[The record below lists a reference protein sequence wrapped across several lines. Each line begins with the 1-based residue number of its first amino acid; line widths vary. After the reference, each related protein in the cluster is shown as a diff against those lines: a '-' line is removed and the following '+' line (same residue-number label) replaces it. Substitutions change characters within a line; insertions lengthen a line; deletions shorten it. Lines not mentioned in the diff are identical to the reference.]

1 MPAFG
6 NIPLFIP
13 QGSASSSS
21 GGGGGSS
28 IIWEEQALAPTAS
41 WDNNVK
47 LYLFEQGL
55 TQYLYTVIRVPQS
68 YTAGN
73 QINLRALW
81 YSAGTSNNALLQTL
95 TTLIRSEVDAI
106 SSTTNQ
112 RTSTNAAVTLSAGT
126 ANEPQ
131 KTVFDLTDASGQVN
145 SVAVSAGDLLIVR
158 LTRGSDTSANDIN
171 FVANA
176 SEVTFS

>member
-1 MPAFG
+1 MSG
-6 NIPLFIP
+6 LGTIPLFSP
-13 QGSASSSS
+13 RSTGGS

-28 IIWEEQALAPTAS
+28 IIWEELALAPTAS
-41 WDNNVK
+41 FDNNVK
-47 LYLFEQGL
+47 LWVFEQGL
-55 TQYLYTVIRVPQS
+55 TQYLYTVIRVPAS

-73 QINLRALW
+73 QINLRGLF

-95 TTLIRSEVDAI
+95 ATLIRAETDAI

-112 RTSTNAAVTLSAGT
+112 RTSTNAAVTLSAGS

-131 KTVFDLTDASGQVN
+131 KVVFDLTSASGQIN
-145 SVAVSAGDLLIVR
+145 SVSVAAGDLIIVR

-171 FVANA
+171 FIANA
-176 SEVTFS
+176 SEVTFT